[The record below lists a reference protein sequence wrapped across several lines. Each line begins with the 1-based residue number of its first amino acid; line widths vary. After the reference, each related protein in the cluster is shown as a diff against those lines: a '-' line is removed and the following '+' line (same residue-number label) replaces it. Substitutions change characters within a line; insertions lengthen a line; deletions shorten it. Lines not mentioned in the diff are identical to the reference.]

1 MSGGPVWGAASE
13 DLNATLL
20 EWPAGG
26 GPSEH
31 VNDER
36 DVLYVVISGTATLVL
51 DGVATELHTGDA
63 LIVDKGLRRALSAG
77 PAGVRY
83 LTAHV
88 RRGPLQLRTR

>member
-20 EWPAGG
+20 EWPAGR

-31 VNDER
+31 VNAER
-36 DVLYVVISGTATLVL
+36 DVLYAVISGAATLVL
-51 DGVATELHTGDA
+51 DGVATELRSGEA
-63 LIVDKGLRRALSAG
+63 LIVDKGIRRALSAG
-77 PAGVRY
+77 PKGVRY

-88 RRGPLQLRTR
+88 RRGPLQLRKR

>member
-1 MSGGPVWGAASE
+1 VSGGPVWGAASE

-51 DGVATELHTGDA
+51 DGVATELQTGEA
-63 LIVDKGLRRALSAG
+63 LIVDKGIRRALSAG
-77 PAGVRY
+77 PEGVCY

-88 RRGPLQLRTR
+88 RRGPLQLRKP